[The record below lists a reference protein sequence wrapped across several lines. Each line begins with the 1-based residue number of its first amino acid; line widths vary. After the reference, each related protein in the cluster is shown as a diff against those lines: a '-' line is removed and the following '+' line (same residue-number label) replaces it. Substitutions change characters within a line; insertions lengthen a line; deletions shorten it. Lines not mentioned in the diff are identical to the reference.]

1 MVRPTAR
8 GTGALALAA
17 KGNRPPPNEQDLQ
30 DYVDG
35 RLDAGQQAEIAAYL
49 AEHPETAA
57 RIERYRAHI
66 AGMHALYDGIL
77 TEPIPPSMQALLQRA
92 ARRRR
97 RPLLALAAAG
107 LVGAAIVGIAAL
119 TWGGGARVKEEIA
132 AAQEAHLHFAAS
144 PSWESDVPELLN
156 DSLQRVL
163 SERLGAPVALPDAAP
178 AGFTLT
184 AVRLLP
190 APHQAA
196 LLLYRDRADHAA
208 SLYVAAGAGRDERG
222 DSAAAGVRTFFHSAH
237 GIFYALTV
245 SAGEPDEMVRRV
257 FAMAP

>member
-1 MVRPTAR
+1 MVPPTAR

-17 KGNRPPPNEQDLQ
+17 KGNRPAPSDEDLQ

-49 AEHPETAA
+49 AAHPETAA

-77 TEPIPPSMQALLQRA
+77 SEPIPPSMQALLRRA
-92 ARRRR
+92 ARRRQ

-107 LVGAAIVGIAAL
+107 LVVAAIVGIAVL
-119 TWGGGARVKEEIA
+119 RSDGGARLAAEVA
-132 AAQEAHLHFAAS
+132 AAQEAHLDFATS
-144 PSWESDVPELLN
+144 SGWESDLAELRG
-156 DSLQRVL
+156 DSLERVL
-163 SERLGAPVALPDAAP
+163 SERLGAPVTLPDATP

-184 AVRLLP
+184 AVRLLQ
-190 APHQAA
+190 APHGAA
-196 LLLYRDRADHAA
+196 LLLYRDRANHAA

-222 DSAAAGVRTFFHSAH
+222 DSSAAGVRTFFHGAQ
-237 GIFYALTV
+237 GIFYAFTL
-245 SAGEPDEMVRRV
+245 SAGAPDEMVRRV
-257 FAMAP
+257 SAIAP